1 MSFNVL
7 AQEEESLRYESDLPI
22 EFTAET
28 TVEEIQNDIAG
39 YITWAN
45 LSIVYDSDEYVD
57 LMYDFVFYNKLDV
70 NEVTARYYS
79 AYASIYLAEEDM
91 SLQMGKTIQQVKD
104 DTMLEQSEME
114 QYYADAPEAVQTY
127 AGYNIETAKSYAQ
140 TYAIIP
146 NFGYPLH
153 GSDCTNFASQILVAG
168 GFQPNSSWN
177 YQAPAESAAWYTW
190 LTAGSFLNYWSLGRG
205 YQGPVCRTRS
215 QVNANAEPGDF
226 LSWQHRDTAEIYHTQ
241 FVQSKSNGE
250 IYCTQHTSNYCNE
263 KFNDRV
269 STSTFKNENV
279 FVIDFTR

>member
-1 MSFNVL
+1 MRKRILSGILIFCMLICMSFNVL

-114 QYYADAPEAVQTY
+114 QYYADAPEDV
-127 AGYNIETAKSYAQ
+127 
-140 TYAIIP
+140 
-146 NFGYPLH
+146 
-153 GSDCTNFASQILVAG
+153 QILHRRFWLLVDFNRIVRG
-168 GFQPNSSWN
+168 TIKRQLNQQP
-177 YQAPAESAAWYTW
+177 
-190 LTAGSFLNYWSLGRG
+190 GIHG
-205 YQGPVCRTRS
+205 
-215 QVNANAEPGDF
+215 
-226 LSWQHRDTAEIYHTQ
+226 
-241 FVQSKSNGE
+241 
-250 IYCTQHTSNYCNE
+250 
-263 KFNDRV
+263 
-269 STSTFKNENV
+269 
-279 FVIDFTR
+279 